1 MNWLLIVL
9 VALAGAMLPL
19 QALING
25 RLGQATGSGVFASM
39 VSFVIGTIALLLV
52 TVAMRPAL
60 PGFGQAAHFPAWIW
74 LGGLLGA
81 AFVVI
86 ATIAAPR
93 LGAAAL
99 ISVVVFGQMISS
111 ITLDHYGVL
120 HAAQPVN
127 MTRVAGCLLV
137 AVGALLVV
145 QPWKAT

>member
-1 MNWLLIVL
+1 MNWLLIVF

-19 QALING
+19 QALVNG
-25 RLGQATGSGVFASM
+25 RLGQATGSGVFAST
-39 VSFVIGTIALLLV
+39 VSFVIGTVALLLV

-60 PGFGQAAHFPAWIW
+60 PSLAQAMSFPAWIW

-99 ISVVVFGQMISS
+99 ISVVVLGQMISS
-111 ITLDHYGVL
+111 IALDHYGVL

-127 MTRVAGCLLV
+127 LSRVAGCLLV
-137 AVGALLVV
+137 VVGALLVV